1 MHSYLT
7 YQKTITYFLV
17 KGGDCMEIATIYYIV
32 KFLLDLYK
40 AKKHSNTTKSTFSF
54 KLETS
59 KFNLEINSKK
69 YYIINIS

>member
-1 MHSYLT
+1 
-7 YQKTITYFLV
+7 
-17 KGGDCMEIATIYYIV
+17 MEIATIYYIV

-59 KFNLEINSKK
+59 KFNLEIYSKK

>member
-1 MHSYLT
+1 
-7 YQKTITYFLV
+7 
-17 KGGDCMEIATIYYIV
+17 MEIATIYYIV

-40 AKKHSNTTKSTFSF
+40 AKSTQTRLRVLFSF

>member
-1 MHSYLT
+1 
-7 YQKTITYFLV
+7 
-17 KGGDCMEIATIYYIV
+17 MEIATIYYIV

-54 KLETS
+54 
-59 KFNLEINSKK
+59 NLEINSKK

>member
-1 MHSYLT
+1 
-7 YQKTITYFLV
+7 
-17 KGGDCMEIATIYYIV
+17 MEIATIYYIV
-32 KFLLDLYK
+32 KNLLDLYK
-40 AKKHSNTTKSTFSF
+40 ANKHSNTTKSTFSF